1 MFSSFSSYYITL
13 WLLAWLCS
21 KNILLWQEHSLVAR
35 TQAVRSL
42 SITVLHFYLDKGELI
57 VTEYCL
63 GHHFI
68 PTYYSCEIE
77 NIIPIFNV
85 EETETHGA

>member
-1 MFSSFSSYYITL
+1 M
-13 WLLAWLCS
+13 
-21 KNILLWQEHSLVAR
+21 AR

-42 SITVLHFYLDKGELI
+42 SITILHFYLDKGELI
-57 VTEYCL
+57 VIEHCL

-68 PTYYSCEIE
+68 PTYYSWEIE

-85 EETETHGA
+85 EETEAQ